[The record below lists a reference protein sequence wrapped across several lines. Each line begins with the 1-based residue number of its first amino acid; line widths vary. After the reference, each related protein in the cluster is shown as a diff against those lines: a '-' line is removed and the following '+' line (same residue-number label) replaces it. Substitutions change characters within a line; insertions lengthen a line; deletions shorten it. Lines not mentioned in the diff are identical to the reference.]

1 MLMDYVGWEALSR
14 TQNVSIRWK
23 IEIIINLSYLLK
35 SKAILPSKYILLQQ
49 NKNGFLWN
57 TWEIKEV
64 TWT

>member
-1 MLMDYVGWEALSR
+1 MDYVGWEALSR
-14 TQNVSIRWK
+14 TQNVSIWWK